1 MFDPLQV
8 RNVFLH
14 PGGAVLFHALRHV
27 AVNIQ
32 SKGCCGV
39 SQVSLDGFHV
49 VPILEREDGEG
60 VTKIVYPAI
69 WGTNLDGQLLIVSD
83 YRPSEG

>member
-1 MFDPLQV
+1 M
-8 RNVFLH
+8 
-14 PGGAVLFHALRHV
+14 AVD
-27 AVNIQ
+27 IQ

-60 VTKIVYPAI
+60 VAEIVYPAI
-69 WGTNLDGQLLIVSD
+69 WGTDLDGQLLIVITISGRGD
-83 YRPSEG
+83 KDCAAIARYRGEDLHE